1 MKRPVFI
8 LRLGQT
14 YILPA
19 DTDAMVK
26 ILDDSEYE
34 DHELLGADVRIGVL
48 SILLTDVSIQDIVN
62 TYKETNDYMP
72 VVVWEADSKTTAF
85 DLDNEAVQK
94 LIDEFCKLNKIED
107 FYGTECNLELDE
119 LLDKVSRVGEI
130 GLTTKEFTRLKFL
143 SNNI

>member
-14 YILPA
+14 RILQA

-26 ILDDSEYE
+26 ILGDYEFE
-34 DHELLGADVRIGVL
+34 DHELLGADVKIGVL
-48 SILLTDVSIQDIVN
+48 SILLTDVSIQNIVN
-62 TYKETNDYMP
+62 AYKETYDYMP

-85 DLDNEAVQK
+85 DLDNETVQK